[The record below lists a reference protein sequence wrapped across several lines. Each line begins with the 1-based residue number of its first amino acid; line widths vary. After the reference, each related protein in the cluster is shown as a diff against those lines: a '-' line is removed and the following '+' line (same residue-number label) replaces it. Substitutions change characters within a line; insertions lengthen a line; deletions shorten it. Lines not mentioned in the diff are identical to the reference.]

1 MAHDTGNLFRHLVQ
15 RERSAAPALAPRLTA
30 RFEPTVFAEPAS
42 RRADQSPAVTP
53 AAAGSAE
60 PLPVLDELPT
70 NVGAGDV
77 RPGRAPDRPARS
89 QRLATSSEA
98 PADVV
103 QGGEDNGSGDAP
115 GRWPAPGAARDRAKQ
130 NAAAAPPHGL
140 LPAHDDVQ
148 GSPLLAAI
156 PPPVTFA
163 AATAGVSFR
172 AARLAT
178 PNGKPNGT
186 SNGAALPP
194 RDSSN
199 AQSAWPAVATTPGK
213 RPVDGNGDSATL
225 TSAESRQAS
234 AHPATATST
243 EGRSVM
249 RAGLPAVQPEVDRT
263 GTPRIRGALSESSAG
278 AQSAAAAGATTGAYR
293 AYGELSGPPSSVPE
307 HTVHVTIGRIELRPL
322 AAANARAA
330 PARRGTGTPAAPS
343 LADYLQ
349 RRGGR

>member
-1 MAHDTGNLFRHLVQ
+1 MAHDTGNLIRHLVQ
-15 RERSAAPALAPRLTA
+15 RERSAAPALVPRLTA
-30 RFEPTVFAEPAS
+30 RFEPTAFAEPAS
-42 RRADQSPAVTP
+42 RGADQSPAVTP
-53 AAAGSAE
+53 VAGGSAE
-60 PLPVLDELPT
+60 PLPVLAELPT
-70 NVGAGDV
+70 NVGVGDV

-89 QRLATSSEA
+89 QRLATRSEA

-130 NAAAAPPHGL
+130 NAAAAPP
-140 LPAHDDVQ
+140 PAHDDVQ
-148 GSPLLAAI
+148 GTPLLAAI
-156 PPPVTFA
+156 PPPVAFA
-163 AATAGVSFR
+163 AATAGVSLR
-172 AARLAT
+172 AARVAT
-178 PNGKPNGT
+178 PYGT
-186 SNGAALPP
+186 SSGMSNGAALPP

-199 AQSAWPAVATTPGK
+199 TQSAWPAAATTPGK
-213 RPVDGNGDSATL
+213 QPVDGNGDSATL

-234 AHPATATST
+234 AHPATAT

-249 RAGLPAVQPEVDRT
+249 RAGLPAVQPEADRT
-263 GTPRIRGALSESSAG
+263 GTPRTRGALSESSEG
-278 AQSAAAAGATTGAYR
+278 AESAAAAATGAYR
-293 AYGELSGPPSSVPE
+293 AYGEVSGPPSSVPE
-307 HTVHVTIGRIELRPL
+307 HTVHVTIGRIELRAP